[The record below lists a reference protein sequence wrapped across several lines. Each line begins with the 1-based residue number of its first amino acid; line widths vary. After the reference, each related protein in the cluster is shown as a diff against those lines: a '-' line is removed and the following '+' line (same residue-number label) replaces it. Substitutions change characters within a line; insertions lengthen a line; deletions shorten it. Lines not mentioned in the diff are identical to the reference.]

1 MTTPASAASSSAF
14 APLRNRAFRWLW
26 LGVTVSGV
34 GTWMQAVGAQW
45 LFVDAPDAATIV
57 ALIQTATTLPMV
69 LLSLPGGVLA
79 DSFDRRW
86 LLFFIQCYTIGVA
99 ATLALLAFQG
109 GVSAPLL
116 LSFTFALGAGMALQL
131 PTWQSLI
138 PEVVP
143 RDQIGAAARLDMIS
157 VNVARAIGPA
167 IAGFIIAAVG
177 VPAVFATNAACVAVM
192 AAILLVWRRPRD
204 ETRANRE
211 RFLPALRAG
220 GRFVRHEP
228 VVRRILVRLAIFVA
242 PATAMWALLP
252 IIANQRLG
260 LSAGGYGVLFGA
272 LGVGAVSG
280 ALLIP
285 RVKDRLS
292 ANGFLTV
299 AALTYG
305 AGLAL
310 TVAVPNF
317 VVALVALVVCGLGW
331 TVTAS
336 VLVSELQMFLPA
348 WVRARAVA
356 IYMVTFTGSQAV
368 ASPIWGQVT
377 QRVGIVTAI
386 EAAAALTA
394 LGAVAGLWLRM
405 PDASAVDNSPLSYW
419 REAPVVIDPGP
430 ALGPVAVELEL
441 DVPDEHREAFLAA
454 MDDLRR
460 SRRRNG
466 AITWD
471 LYQVAEVPGR
481 FVEIFTVASWE
492 EHLHQHRTRLTAR
505 DGAIEEAAFA
515 WVTGAPRHRHL
526 LPPDADIQAAGGADA
541 P

>member
-1 MTTPASAASSSAF
+1 MSPSAF

-57 ALIQTATTLPMV
+57 ALIQTATTLPVV

-79 DSFDRRW
+79 DTFDRRW
-86 LLFFIQCYTIGVA
+86 LLFYIQCYTIGVA

-192 AAILLVWRRPRD
+192 AVILLVWRRPRD

-228 VVRRILVRLAIFVA
+228 MVRRILVRLAIFVA

-310 TVAVPNF
+310 TVVVPNF

-377 QRVGIVTAI
+377 QHVGIVTAI

-405 PDASAVDNSPLSYW
+405 PDASAVDNSPLSFW
-419 REAPVVIDPGP
+419 REAPVVIDPAP

-466 AITWD
+466 AIAWE

-505 DGAIEEAAFA
+505 DGTIEEAAFA

-526 LPPDADIQAAGGADA
+526 LPPDADIQAAGGAGTS
-541 P
+541 